1 MPTPEEGSRQ
11 GPSATLHCGDCID
24 IVPAQGW
31 RGVDLVYVDP
41 PFNTGRTLK
50 GRDGLRFDDRFAG
63 TEGFVAFLRP
73 RLVACIDALAPDG
86 AILVHV
92 DWRTSHRVRVLL
104 DELLGERAFVNHI
117 VWHYGLG
124 GSGPRSFARKHD
136 DILFYAKGR
145 DYHFTP
151 PMVPARSAR
160 LAGRMKKATDVLDI
174 PAINNMAL
182 ERTGWPT
189 QKPLALLSTLVEACC
204 PPGGTV
210 MDPMCGS
217 GTTLVAAVRSGRGAY
232 GIDVDQKALRIAAW
246 RLSREGVAAAQ
257 ESAAPPAM
265 AVAAR
270 ISRMARKPAHAV
282 TARQTAQL
290 QSGSRR
296 ASAASRVA

>member
-1 MPTPEEGSRQ
+1 MVTPREGFPQ
-11 GPSATLHCGDCID
+11 GPSATLHRGDCGDV
-24 IVPAQGW
+24 VPALGW
-31 RGVDLVYVDP
+31 HGIDLVYVDP
-41 PFNTGRTLK
+41 PFNTGRTLM
-50 GRDGLRFDDRFAG
+50 GRDGLRFDDRFSG
-63 TEGFVAFLRP
+63 TEGFIAFLRP
-73 RLVACIDALAPDG
+73 RLEACIGALAPDG

-104 DELLGERAFVNHI
+104 DELLGEDAFVNHI

-145 DYHFTP
+145 GYHFTP

-217 GTTLVAAVRSGRGAY
+217 GTALVAAVRSGRSAR
-232 GIDVDQKALRIAAW
+232 GIDVDAKALRIASW
-246 RLSREGVAAAQ
+246 RLSREGVAPVKA
-257 ESAAPPAM
+257 
-265 AVAAR
+265 AAR
-270 ISRMARKPAHAV
+270 QS
-282 TARQTAQL
+282 AQV
-290 QSGSRR
+290 QRGSRR
-296 ASAASRVA
+296 ASAASSVA

>member
-1 MPTPEEGSRQ
+1 MPTPEEGFRQ
-11 GPSATLHCGDCID
+11 GPSATLHCGDCMD

-31 RGVDLVYVDP
+31 RGLDLVYVDP
-41 PFNTGRTLK
+41 PFNTGRTLM
-50 GRDGLRFDDRFAG
+50 GRAGLRFEDRFAS
-63 TEGFVAFLRP
+63 TEGFIAFLRP
-73 RLVACIDALAPDG
+73 RLAACIDALAPAG

-104 DELLGERAFVNHI
+104 DELLGEDAFVNHI

-204 PPGGTV
+204 PPGGMV

-217 GTTLVAAVRSGRGAY
+217 GTALVAAVRSGRSAR
-232 GIDVDQKALRIAAW
+232 GIDADPKALRIASW
-246 RLSREGVAAAQ
+246 RLSREGAGA
-257 ESAAPPAM
+257 SAGDGD
-265 AVAAR
+265 AAR
-270 ISRMARKPAHAV
+270 ARAAGA
-282 TARQTAQL
+282 ARAGRNQTAQA

>member
-1 MPTPEEGSRQ
+1 MPTRKEGSPK
-11 GPSATLHCGDCID
+11 GPSAALHCGDCID
-24 IVPAQGW
+24 LVPAHGW

-41 PFNTGRTLK
+41 PFNTGRTLV
-50 GRDGLRFDDRFAG
+50 GRGGLRFDDRFAG
-63 TEGFVAFLRP
+63 TEGFIAFLRP
-73 RLVACIDALAPDG
+73 RLAACIEALAPDG

-104 DELLGERAFVNHI
+104 DELLGEEAFVNHI

-204 PPGGTV
+204 PPGGMV

-217 GTTLVAAVRSGRGAY
+217 GTALVAAVRSGRSARGVD
-232 GIDVDQKALRIAAW
+232 IDPKALRIASW
-246 RLSREGVAAAQ
+246 RLAREGVGESAGAGAALRATAAA
-257 ESAAPPAM
+257 
-265 AVAAR
+265 VAGPR
-270 ISRMARKPAHAV
+270 RP
-282 TARQTAQL
+282 QTAQV
-290 QSGSRR
+290 QRGSRR
-296 ASAASRVA
+296 SSAASKVA

>member
-1 MPTPEEGSRQ
+1 MANPREGSPKR
-11 GPSATLHCGDCID
+11 PSATLHCGDCLD
-24 IVPAQGW
+24 VVPAQGW
-31 RGVDLVYVDP
+31 RGVDLVYIDP
-41 PFNTGRTLK
+41 PFNTGRTLT
-50 GRDGLRFDDRFAG
+50 GRRGLSFGDRFAG
-63 TEGFVAFLRP
+63 TEGFISFLRP
-73 RLVACIDALAPDG
+73 RLEACIGALASDG

-104 DELLGERAFVNHI
+104 DELLGEDAFVNHI

-217 GTTLVAAVRSGRGAY
+217 GTALVAAVRSGRSAR
-232 GIDVDQKALRIAAW
+232 GIDVDAKALRIASW
-246 RLSREGVAAAQ
+246 RLANG
-257 ESAAPPAM
+257 APP
-265 AVAAR
+265 
-270 ISRMARKPAHAV
+270 
-282 TARQTAQL
+282 QTAQV
-290 QSGSRR
+290 QRGSRR
-296 ASAASRVA
+296 ARAASSVA

>member
-1 MPTPEEGSRQ
+1 MAAYREGSPE
-11 GPSATLHCGDCID
+11 GPSATLHCGDCLD
-24 IVPAQGW
+24 VLPAQGW

-41 PFNTGRTLK
+41 PFNTGRTLT
-50 GRDGLRFDDRFAG
+50 GRDGLRFDDRFSG
-63 TEGFVAFLRP
+63 TEGFVSFLRP
-73 RLVACIDALAPDG
+73 RLAACIDALAPDG

-104 DELLGERAFVNHI
+104 DELLGEDAFVNHI

-204 PPGGTV
+204 PPGGMV

-217 GTTLVAAVRSGRGAY
+217 GTTIVAAVRSGRSAR
-232 GIDVDQKALRIAAW
+232 GIDVDAKALRIASW
-246 RLSREGVAAAQ
+246 RLSREGAGIAPGADAA
-257 ESAAPPAM
+257 
-265 AVAAR
+265 VRKRAAR
-270 ISRMARKPAHAV
+270 LGRASRA
-282 TARQTAQL
+282 QTAQA

-296 ASAASRVA
+296 SSAASRVA

>member
-1 MPTPEEGSRQ
+1 MPRSTEGSPR
-11 GPSATLHCGDCID
+11 GPSSALHCGDCID

-31 RGVDLVYVDP
+31 RGIDLVYVDP
-41 PFNTGRTLK
+41 PFNTGRTLT
-50 GRDGLRFDDRFAG
+50 GRGGLRFDDRFAG
-63 TEGFVAFLRP
+63 TEGFIAFLRP
-73 RLVACIDALAPDG
+73 RLAACIDALAPHG

-104 DELLGERAFVNHI
+104 DELLGEDAFVNHI

-160 LAGRMKKATDVLDI
+160 LAGRMKKSTDVLDI

-217 GTTLVAAVRSGRGAY
+217 GTTLVAAARSGRMALG
-232 GIDVDQKALRIAAW
+232 VDMDPKALRIASW
-246 RLSREGVAAAQ
+246 RLSREGIREAGSAGSEARTRGALPVRTARAQ
-257 ESAAPPAM
+257 
-265 AVAAR
+265 V
-270 ISRMARKPAHAV
+270 AHAH
-282 TARQTAQL
+282 
-290 QSGSRR
+290 SGSRR
-296 ASAASRVA
+296 ASTASRVA

>member
-1 MPTPEEGSRQ
+1 MPATQEGSPQ
-11 GPSATLHCGDCID
+11 GPSASLHCGDCVD
-24 IVPAQGW
+24 VVPAHGW

-41 PFNTGRTLK
+41 PFNTGRTLT
-50 GRDGLRFDDRFAG
+50 GRSGLSFDDRFAG
-63 TEGFVAFLRP
+63 TEGFIAFLRP
-73 RLVACIDALAPDG
+73 RLEACIGALAPDG

-104 DELLGERAFVNHI
+104 DELLGEDAFVNHI

-217 GTTLVAAVRSGRGAY
+217 GTTLVAAVRSGRSAR
-232 GIDVDQKALRIAAW
+232 GIDIDPKALRIASW
-246 RLSREGVAAAQ
+246 RIANG
-257 ESAAPPAM
+257 AAPRQ
-265 AVAAR
+265 VA
-270 ISRMARKPAHAV
+270 
-282 TARQTAQL
+282 QAQR
-290 QSGSRR
+290 GSRR

>member
-1 MPTPEEGSRQ
+1 MPKPTEGSPR
-11 GPSATLHCGDCID
+11 GPSAALHCGDCID
-24 IVPAQGW
+24 IVPAHGW

-41 PFNTGRTLK
+41 PFNTGRTLT
-50 GRDGLRFDDRFAG
+50 GRGGLSFDDRFAG
-63 TEGFVAFLRP
+63 TEGFISFLRP
-73 RLVACIDALAPDG
+73 RLEACIGALSPDG

-104 DELLGERAFVNHI
+104 DELLGEDAFVNHI

-204 PPGGTV
+204 PPGGMV

-217 GTTLVAAVRSGRGAY
+217 GTTLIAAVRSGRSAR
-232 GIDVDQKALRIAAW
+232 GIDIDQKALRIASW
-246 RLSREGVAAAQ
+246 RLSREGVVDAAGAG
-257 ESAAPPAM
+257 AAVRKPLARLSR
-265 AVAAR
+265 AAR
-270 ISRMARKPAHAV
+270 P
-282 TARQTAQL
+282 QTAQV
-290 QSGSRR
+290 QRGSRR

>member
-1 MPTPEEGSRQ
+1 MAAAREGPAQ
-11 GPSATLHCGDCID
+11 GSTATLHCGDCID
-24 IVPAQGW
+24 LVPAHAWKGI
-31 RGVDLVYVDP
+31 DLVYVDP
-41 PFNTGRTLK
+41 PFNTGRTLA
-50 GRDGLRFDDRFAG
+50 GRAGLRFEDRFAG
-63 TEGFVAFLRP
+63 TDAFIAFLRP
-73 RLVACIDALAPDG
+73 RLAACIDALASDG

-104 DELLGERAFVNHI
+104 DELLGEGAFVNHI

-160 LAGRMKKATDVLDI
+160 LAGQMKKATDVLDI

-217 GTTLVAAVRSGRGAY
+217 GTTLVAAVRSGR
-232 GIDVDQKALRIAAW
+232 
-246 RLSREGVAAAQ
+246 
-257 ESAAPPAM
+257 
-265 AVAAR
+265 
-270 ISRMARKPAHAV
+270 H
-282 TARQTAQL
+282 
-290 QSGSRR
+290 
-296 ASAASRVA
+296 

>member
-1 MPTPEEGSRQ
+1 MPKPQEGPCQ

-24 IVPAQGW
+24 VVPAHGW

-41 PFNTGRTLK
+41 PFNTGRTLT
-50 GRDGLRFDDRFAG
+50 GRGGLSFDDRFAG
-63 TEGFVAFLRP
+63 TDGFIAFLKP
-73 RLVACIDALAPDG
+73 RLAACIEALAADG

-104 DELLGERAFVNHI
+104 DELLGEGAFVNHI

-204 PPGGTV
+204 PPGGMV

-217 GTTLVAAVRSGRGAY
+217 GTALVAAVRSGRQAR
-232 GIDVDQKALRIAAW
+232 GIDINPKALRIASW
-246 RLSREGVAAAQ
+246 RLAREGVGAETGAAA
-257 ESAAPPAM
+257 SVRTP
-265 AVAAR
+265 AAR
-270 ISRMARKPAHAV
+270 LGRAARP
-282 TARQTAQL
+282 QTAQV
-290 QSGSRR
+290 QRGSRR
-296 ASAASRVA
+296 ASAASKVA

>member
-1 MPTPEEGSRQ
+1 MATPREGFPT
-11 GPSATLHCGDCID
+11 GPLATLHCGDCID
-24 IVPAQGW
+24 VVPAQGV
-31 RGVDLVYVDP
+31 RNVDLVYVDP
-41 PFNTGRTLK
+41 PFNTGRTLT
-50 GRDGLRFDDRFAG
+50 GRGGLRFDDRFAG
-63 TEGFVAFLRP
+63 TEGFLAFLRP
-73 RLVACIDALAPDG
+73 RLEACIGALAPDG

-104 DELLGERAFVNHI
+104 DELLGEDAFVNHI

-204 PPGGTV
+204 PPGGMV
-210 MDPMCGS
+210 LDPMCGS
-217 GTTLVAAVRSGRGAY
+217 GTTLVAAVRSGRSAR
-232 GIDVDQKALRIAAW
+232 GIDVDAKALRIASW
-246 RLSREGVAAAQ
+246 RLSREGVSASAGAGAA
-257 ESAAPPAM
+257 
-265 AVAAR
+265 VRTRAAR
-270 ISRMARKPAHAV
+270 VARAGR
-282 TARQTAQL
+282 TQTAQV

>member
-1 MPTPEEGSRQ
+1 MPKSREGSPQ

-24 IVPAQGW
+24 ILPAQGW

-41 PFNTGRTLK
+41 PFNTGRTLV
-50 GRDGLRFDDRFAG
+50 GRSGLQFDDRFAG
-63 TEGFVAFLRP
+63 TEGFIAFLKP
-73 RLVACIDALAPDG
+73 RLAACIDALAPDG

-104 DELLGERAFVNHI
+104 DELLGESAFVNHI

-174 PAINNMAL
+174 PAINNMAF

-217 GTTLVAAVRSGRGAY
+217 GTALVAAARAGRSAR
-232 GIDVDQKALRIAAW
+232 GIDVDPKALRIASW
-246 RLSREGVAAAQ
+246 RLKREGIGEGRAVGSKAPARGALSARAPRAQ
-257 ESAAPPAM
+257 M
-265 AVAAR
+265 
-270 ISRMARKPAHAV
+270 AHA
-282 TARQTAQL
+282 

>member
-1 MPTPEEGSRQ
+1 MPKPKAGSPKGQ
-11 GPSATLHCGDCID
+11 SAALHCGDCID
-24 IVPAQGW
+24 VVPAHGW

-41 PFNTGRTLK
+41 PFNTGRTLT
-50 GRDGLRFDDRFAG
+50 GRAGLSFDDRFAG
-63 TEGFVAFLRP
+63 SEGFIAFLRP
-73 RLVACIDALAPDG
+73 RLAACIDALAPDG

-104 DELLGERAFVNHI
+104 DELLGEGAFVNHI

-204 PPGGTV
+204 PPGGMV

-217 GTTLVAAVRSGRGAY
+217 GTALVAAVRSGRQAR
-232 GIDVDQKALRIAAW
+232 GIDINPKALRIASW
-246 RLSREGVAAAQ
+246 RLAREGVGAETGADA
-257 ESAAPPAM
+257 SVRTP
-265 AVAAR
+265 AAR
-270 ISRMARKPAHAV
+270 LGRAARP
-282 TARQTAQL
+282 QTAQV
-290 QSGSRR
+290 QRGSRR
-296 ASAASRVA
+296 ASAASKVA